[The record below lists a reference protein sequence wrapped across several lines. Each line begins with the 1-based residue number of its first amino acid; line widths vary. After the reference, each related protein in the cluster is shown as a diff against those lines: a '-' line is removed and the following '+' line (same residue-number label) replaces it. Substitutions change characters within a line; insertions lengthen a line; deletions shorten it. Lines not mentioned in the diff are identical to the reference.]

1 MRAWGLRLLRL
12 GRYGHRGT
20 RMAVVKLRLVEKGHI
35 GGMEGGAMHN
45 KVQMLVLYMH
55 VGKGRSADCDDVL
68 S

>member
-1 MRAWGLRLLRL
+1 
-12 GRYGHRGT
+12 
-20 RMAVVKLRLVEKGHI
+20 MAVVKLRLVEKGHI